1 MAERPVGPAGGRD
14 DLLAVLAA
22 LAIAV
27 ATVLVGALAAGGGR
41 EEVAPPAATA
51 PPAAGAPPVAAVA
64 PDKDPACIEW
74 TDGCVVCQRTPQRPA
89 CSTPGIACTRGP
101 LTCLRR

>member
-1 MAERPVGPAGGRD
+1 MAERPIGPTGGRD
-14 DLLAVLAA
+14 DLLAVLTA

-27 ATVLVGALAAGGGR
+27 VTVLVGALAAGGGR
-41 EEVAPPAATA
+41 EEVAPPAAA
-51 PPAAGAPPVAAVA
+51 APPVAAVA